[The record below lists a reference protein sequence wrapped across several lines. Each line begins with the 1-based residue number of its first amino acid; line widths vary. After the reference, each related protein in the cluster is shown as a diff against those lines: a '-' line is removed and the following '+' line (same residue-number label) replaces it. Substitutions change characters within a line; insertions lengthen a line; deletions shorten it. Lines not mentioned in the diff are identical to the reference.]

1 MASCRFYTFFRQ
13 IFIYKFKYLKADQ
26 LSRDNQLKT
35 VRIPLDVL
43 QMLLECIL
51 LLCQRRVLREEL
63 RKRKVYPVIKN
74 LDYALEDEGD
84 GPIRESIYSIVD
96 LLMGEE
102 EKE

>member
-1 MASCRFYTFFRQ
+1 
-13 IFIYKFKYLKADQ
+13 
-26 LSRDNQLKT
+26 
-35 VRIPLDVL
+35 
-43 QMLLECIL
+43 
-51 LLCQRRVLREEL
+51 
-63 RKRKVYPVIKN
+63 